1 MPSPN
6 IVFILIDDMGQ
17 RDLGCYGSTFYETPN
32 IDRLAREGM
41 LFTDAY
47 AACPVCS
54 PTRGS
59 ILTGR
64 YPATLGITD
73 WIDWGGRIHPARG
86 RLVDVPYIKDLP
98 SDVPNLATE
107 LGRRGY
113 ATWHVGKW
121 HLGGE
126 DAWPDKRG
134 FHVNVGGWT
143 VGSPH
148 DGHFAPWGFP
158 TLEDGPDGEYLTD
171 RLTDEAIGLVRGRD
185 ADRPFYL
192 NMWYYSVH
200 TPIQAKESRIEKYRR
215 KAAFLGLDTIEP
227 HVEGP
232 AYPCEHK
239 KDQRISRRIVQS
251 DPVYAVMIDSLDE
264 NVGRLLETLEAE
276 GIAENTIVIFTSDN
290 GGLATAEGAPTS
302 NLPLAEG
309 KGWMYEGG
317 TREPLLVRWPAA
329 VEAGSTSGEV
339 VTSPDFLPTLLE
351 AADDASP
358 ADGPGGATGGAGE
371 AGAGRTAGLPHG
383 VEGESF
389 LPVLRGEADSLAREA
404 VYWHYPHYGNQG
416 GTPGSS
422 VRSGRY
428 KLIEFLETG
437 RLELYDLETDVGEN
451 YDLADE
457 LPQVRDRLHTLLASW
472 RESVEAKIPQP
483 NPDYEPWPDRAP
495 ESRHAALERG
505 HLTAGIEFD

>member
-1 MPSPN
+1 MASPN

-17 RDLGCYGSTFYETPN
+17 RDIGCYGSTFYETPN

-64 YPATLGITD
+64 YPASLGITD
-73 WIDWGGRIHPARG
+73 WIDWGGSLHPARG
-86 RLVDVPYIKDLP
+86 RLVDVPYIKNLP
-98 SDVPNLATE
+98 ADVPNLATE
-107 LGRRGY
+107 LARRGY
-113 ATWHVGKW
+113 AAWHVGKW

-126 DAWPDKRG
+126 EAWPDRRG

-143 VGSPH
+143 AGMPYKGYFSP
-148 DGHFAPWGFP
+148 WEFP
-158 TLEDGPDGEYLTD
+158 TLEDGPEGEYLTD
-171 RLTDEAIGLVRGRD
+171 RLTDEAIALLRGRD

-200 TPIQAKESRIEKYRR
+200 TPIQAKEVTIEKYRR

-227 HVEGP
+227 HVVGD

-239 KDQRISRRIVQS
+239 KDKRISRRIVQS
-251 DPVYAVMIDSLDE
+251 DPVYAAMIESLDL
-264 NVGRLLETLEAE
+264 NIGRLLAVLEEE
-276 GIAENTIVIFTSDN
+276 GVADDTIVVFTSDN
-290 GGLATAEGAPTS
+290 GGLSTAEGAPTC

-317 TREPLLVRWPAA
+317 TREPLLVRWPA
-329 VEAGSTSGEV
+329 VVDAGSTSSAV
-339 VTSPDFLPTLLE
+339 VTSPDFLPTLLA
-351 AADDASP
+351 AADAGSGADA
-358 ADGPGGATGGAGE
+358 E
-371 AGAGRTAGLPHG
+371 LPPG

-389 LPVLRGEADSLAREA
+389 LPVLNGSGGSLVRDA
-404 VYWHYPHYGNQG
+404 VFWHYPHYGNQG

-428 KLIEFLETG
+428 KLIEFFETG
-437 RLELYDLETDVGEN
+437 RLELFDLEADVGEN

-457 LPQVRDRLHTLLASW
+457 LPAVRDRLHALLVEW
-472 RESVEAKIPQP
+472 RASVEAKIPQP
-483 NPDYEPWPDRAP
+483 NADYAPWPRRAP
-495 ESRHAALERG
+495 ESRHAGRTRG
-505 HLTAGIEFD
+505 HLTAGIEFE

>member
-1 MPSPN
+1 MPTPN

-17 RDLGCYGSTFYETPN
+17 RDPGCYGSTFYETPN

-64 YPATLGITD
+64 HPATLGVTD
-73 WIDWGGRIHPARG
+73 WIDWSGNVHPARG
-86 RLVDVPYIKDLP
+86 RLVDVPYIKNLP
-98 SDVPNLATE
+98 ADVPNLATE

-134 FHVNVGGWT
+134 FDVNVGGWT
-143 VGSPH
+143 AGMPYKGYFSPYH
-148 DGHFAPWGFP
+148 FP
-158 TLEDGPDGEYLTD
+158 TLEDGPEGEYLTD
-171 RLTDEAIGLVRGRD
+171 RLTDEAIALVRGRD

-215 KAAFLGLDTIEP
+215 KAAFLGLDTVEP

-239 KDQRISRRIVQS
+239 KDKRISRRIVQS
-251 DPVYAVMIDSLDE
+251 DPVYAGMIDSLDE
-264 NVGRLLETLEAE
+264 NVGRLLEALDEE
-276 GIAENTIVIFTSDN
+276 GIVENTIVIFTSDN
-290 GGLATAEGAPTS
+290 GGLATAEGAPTC

-317 TREPLLVRWPAA
+317 TREPLLVRWPGVA
-329 VEAGSTSGEV
+329 EPGSTSSEV

-351 AADDASP
+351 AADAASAAGDA
-358 ADGPGGATGGAGE
+358 A
-371 AGAGRTAGLPHG
+371 AGAGGPAGLPPG
-383 VEGESF
+383 VEGESL
-389 LPVLRGEADSLAREA
+389 LPVLRGEVDSLAREA

-428 KLIEFLETG
+428 KLIEFFETG
-437 RLELYDLETDVGEN
+437 RLELFDLASDAGEN
-451 YDLADE
+451 YDLAEEFPDT
-457 LPQVRDRLHTLLASW
+457 RDRLHTRLVAW

-483 NPDYEPWPDRAP
+483 NPDYAPWPDRAA
-495 ESRHAALERG
+495 ESRHAGRERG
-505 HLTAGIEFD
+505 HLTAGIEFE

>member
-1 MPSPN
+1 MSRPN

-73 WIDWGGRIHPARG
+73 WIDSSGNTHPARG
-86 RLVDVPYIKDLP
+86 SLIDVPYIRKLP

-107 LGRRGY
+107 LSRRGY

-121 HLGGE
+121 HLGDE
-126 DAWPDKRG
+126 DAWPDRRG
-134 FHVNVGGWT
+134 FDVNVGGWT
-143 VGSPH
+143 AGHPNKGYFSPY
-148 DGHFAPWGFP
+148 GFP

-171 RLTDEAIGLVRGRD
+171 RLTDEALTLIRD
-185 ADRPFYL
+185 RDVDRPFFL

-200 TPIQAKESRIEKYRR
+200 TPIQAKASRIEKYRR
-215 KAAFLGLDTIEP
+215 KAKFLGLDTLDP
-227 HVEGP
+227 HVQG
-232 AYPCEHK
+232 AAFPCEHK
-239 KDQRISRRIVQS
+239 KDEYISRRVVQS
-251 DPVYAVMIDSLDE
+251 DPVYAAMIDILDE
-264 NVGRLLETLEAE
+264 NIGRLLEGLDAE
-276 GIAENTIVIFTSDN
+276 GLTNDTIVIFTSDN
-290 GGLATAEGAPTS
+290 GGLSTAEGAPTC
-302 NLPLAEG
+302 NFPLAEG

-317 TREPLLVRWPAA
+317 TREPLLLRWPTT
-329 VEAGSTSGEV
+329 VKPETVSSVV
-339 VTSPDFLPTLLE
+339 VTSPDFLPTLLC
-351 AADDASP
+351 AADQPDASEIP
-358 ADGPGGATGGAGE
+358 S
-371 AGAGRTAGLPHG
+371 G

-389 LPVLRGEADSLAREA
+389 LPVLDGTANSLDREA

-428 KLIEFLETG
+428 KLIEFFETG
-437 RLELYDLETDVGEN
+437 RLELFDLAVDIGEN
-451 YDLADE
+451 ENLADE
-457 LPQVRDRLHTLLASW
+457 LPDVVDRLHALLVAW
-472 RESVEAKIPQP
+472 REQVSARIPQH
-483 NPDYEPWPDRAP
+483 NPSYEPWPDRAP
-495 ESRHAALERG
+495 ESRHARRGRG
-505 HLTAGIEFD
+505 HLTAGIEFE